1 MKCSEALRQRIDEL
15 CKKYNLTYSSLSNKA
30 CGNSTI
36 SSFMS
41 KSQETLYIPTI
52 YCICLALDISIKE
65 FFDSPCFDQ
74 IDEILET
81 RRKIL
86 IDENQEK
93 PRKKKKEKGK
103 KEDPDSKE

>member
-1 MKCSEALRQRIDEL
+1 MKCSEALRKRIDEL

-41 KSQETLYIPTI
+41 KPQETLYLPTI

-93 PRKKKKEKGK
+93 SRKKKKGKGK
-103 KEDPDSKE
+103 KEEPDSKE

>member
-1 MKCSEALRQRIDEL
+1 MKCSEALRRRIDEL

-41 KSQETLYIPTI
+41 KPQETLYIPTI

-86 IDENQEK
+86 
-93 PRKKKKEKGK
+93 RVTKKFRGISKKFRGK
-103 KEDPDSKE
+103 VRGIL

>member
-1 MKCSEALRQRIDEL
+1 MKCSEALRRRIDEL

-41 KSQETLYIPTI
+41 KPQETLYIPTI

-81 RRKIL
+81 LQKNFNRRKSG
-86 IDENQEK
+86 K
-93 PRKKKKEKGK
+93 VKKKEERKGK
-103 KEDPDSKE
+103 KRRP

>member
-41 KSQETLYIPTI
+41 KDQETLYMPTI
-52 YCICLALDISIKE
+52 YSICLALNLSLKE
-65 FFDSPCFDQ
+65 FFDSQCFDD
-74 IDEILET
+74 IDEINEI
-81 RRKIL
+81 R
-86 IDENQEK
+86 NQNQK
-93 PRKKKKEKGK
+93 PE
-103 KEDPDSKE
+103 

>member
-1 MKCSEALRQRIDEL
+1 
-15 CKKYNLTYSSLSNKA
+15 
-30 CGNSTI
+30 
-36 SSFMS
+36 MS
-41 KSQETLYIPTI
+41 KPQETLYLPTI
-52 YCICLALDISIKE
+52 YCICLTLDISIKE

-86 IDENQEK
+86 MDENQEK
-93 PRKKKKEKGK
+93 SRKKKKGKGK